1 MKDMEKDK
9 RQKVVVAMSPKKS
22 LRDLTGQAGGFEK
35 RVFVAMSGGVDS
47 SVAAALLSGYAGS
60 REARKKQG
68 YDIAGVF
75 MRFWA
80 DGKNTNGCCS
90 VEAEAAARLVAAKLE
105 IPFYVW
111 DFAKEF
117 KKRVVDYFLREL
129 RAGGTPNP
137 CAICNPQI
145 KFGLFLDK
153 ARALGADFIATG
165 HYARVVVI
173 PSRARNLSRM
183 RDEGFKQV
191 ERSFA
196 TAQDDDLE
204 YKLFA
209 AKNRQKDQSYFLS
222 GLNQRQLS
230 RVIFPL
236 GDYKKSEV
244 VRLAQKW
251 RLPYRRGESFDIC
264 FIDDYQRFLKKHIKM
279 RPGKIVGI
287 FNPSQPPLGLGGG
300 KILPSPPFIKEGAT
314 SSLNLRRG
322 EELLGQHRGLPL
334 YTIGQRAGVGGPG
347 PFYVVGKNI
356 KANEL
361 IVSNKAKDLLRQELS
376 VKGVNWLPGKP
387 PKLPLSCE
395 VRIRYQSK
403 AAPAIINQQSSINN
417 HQLRVK
423 FISPQRAI
431 TPGQSAVFYGK
442 NGQVLG
448 GGVILG

>member
-1 MKDMEKDK
+1 
-9 RQKVVVAMSPKKS
+9 
-22 LRDLTGQAGGFEK
+22 
-35 RVFVAMSGGVDS
+35 
-47 SVAAALLSGYAGS
+47 
-60 REARKKQG
+60 
-68 YDIAGVF
+68 
-75 MRFWA
+75 
-80 DGKNTNGCCS
+80 
-90 VEAEAAARLVAAKLE
+90 
-105 IPFYVW
+105 
-111 DFAKEF
+111 
-117 KKRVVDYFLREL
+117 
-129 RAGGTPNP
+129 
-137 CAICNPQI
+137 
-145 KFGLFLDK
+145 
-153 ARALGADFIATG
+153 
-165 HYARVVVI
+165 
-173 PSRARNLSRM
+173 
-183 RDEGFKQV
+183 
-191 ERSFA
+191 
-196 TAQDDDLE
+196 
-204 YKLFA
+204 
-209 AKNRQKDQSYFLS
+209 
-222 GLNQRQLS
+222 
-230 RVIFPL
+230 
-236 GDYKKSEV
+236 
-244 VRLAQKW
+244 
-251 RLPYRRGESFDIC
+251 
-264 FIDDYQRFLKKHIKM
+264 M